1 MRPDSDTIAKVLT
14 LSQAE
19 VTSVLDLDRLL
30 EALEDGF
37 RALSSGKVEVPG
49 RTAVTAENSG
59 MLLSMP
65 GYGAGLGLGV
75 KLVSLFPHNHS
86 AGLPSHQALIALF
99 DPGTGSPVAL
109 MDGTRI
115 TAIRTAGAAAVSV
128 RLLARDDA
136 KVLAIVGGGVQGHA
150 HLEIFPRVR
159 DFREIRITSRSAD
172 SAKKLAAMH
181 PQARAVDSFEDA
193 VRGADVVA
201 LCTHSPSPVIEREW
215 VSPGTH
221 VTSVGYSAP
230 HGELDR
236 ALAEAA
242 NLFVELRA
250 AAFLPP
256 PAGCVELAG
265 MDPERATEIG
275 EVLLGKRPGRRSRD
289 EITVYK
295 SMGHA
300 VEDLAA
306 AALVYREALARGV
319 GSTVEL

>member
-1 MRPDSDTIAKVLT
+1 M

-19 VTSVLDLDRLL
+19 VTALLDLDRLL
-30 EALEDGF
+30 EALEEGF
-37 RALSSGKVEVPG
+37 RAVSSGKVEVPG
-49 RTAVTAENSG
+49 RTAVTTEHDG
-59 MLLSMP
+59 WLGTMP

-75 KLVSLFPHNHS
+75 KLVSVFPHNDA

-99 DPGTGSPVAL
+99 DPANGSPLAV

-115 TAIRTAGAAAVSV
+115 TAIRTAGAAAVST
-128 RLLARDDA
+128 RHLARKDSR
-136 KVLAIVGGGVQGHA
+136 VLAIIGAGVQGGA

-159 DFREIRITSRSAD
+159 DFQEIRIASRTID
-172 SAKKLAAMH
+172 SARKLAALNPKAH
-181 PQARAVDSFEDA
+181 AVESFEQA
-193 VRGADVVA
+193 ARGADVIA
-201 LCTHSPSPVIEREW
+201 MCTHSTTPVVRSEW
-215 VSPGTH
+215 VAPGTH

-236 ALAEAA
+236 ELADRA
-242 NLFVELRA
+242 NLFVESRA
-250 AAFLPP
+250 AAFSAP
-256 PAGCVELAG
+256 PAGCMELAG
-265 MDPERATEIG
+265 MDPEKASEVG
-275 EVLLGKRPGRRSRD
+275 EVLLGKRPGRGSDD

-306 AALVYREALARGV
+306 SGLVYREAKARGA